1 MNRYLDWS
9 YQHWTTKNILKHNRR
24 SYEFWHMLFR
34 NRSTRIIKSGN
45 TLCQFCPFLG
55 IWYCSVIF
63 DCSFVRLI
71 ITRSGFLYLYI
82 WHLKITVRFCTDAI
96 KIGKTSLKGCL
107 LLEVCSE
114 SMWPHKMNVTNEI
127 PMLTIIC
134 DFHHIKHIALS
145 GKITSFDLVN
155 RNIKDLENMRTIW

>member
-24 SYEFWHMLFR
+24 SYEYWHMLFR

-45 TLCQFCPFLG
+45 TLCQFCPLLG

-63 DCSFVRLI
+63 DCGFVRLI

-107 LLEVCSE
+107 LLEFCSE
-114 SMWPHKMNVTNEI
+114 SMWPHKNERYKRNTDVDNHMWF
-127 PMLTIIC
+127 PPNKAHCTI
-134 DFHHIKHIALS
+134 
-145 GKITSFDLVN
+145 GKNHQFWSC
-155 RNIKDLENMRTIW
+155 